1 MLVIGQAPDS
11 YIRDKKQRVAGKVV
25 HRADSGEG
33 AKVVPLAQ
41 SWVRMFLTPTCSYYR
56 KWCGSDDDVHT
67 NTGRESPFRSKWS
80 TPTTCSDHTT
90 LVDSRLAMQLFFS
103 KPSLGQLFVQFYFF
117 KTLPSL
123 QGLGRS

>member
-1 MLVIGQAPDS
+1 MLMIGQAPDS
-11 YIRDKKQRVAGKVV
+11 HLRDKKRVAGTVV

-41 SWVRMFLTPTCSYYR
+41 SCVRMFLTPTCSYYG

-67 NTGRESPFRSKWS
+67 NSGRESPFRSEWS
-80 TPTTCSDHTT
+80 TPTTCFDHTT
-90 LVDSRLAMQLFFS
+90 LVDSLAMQLFFFRNR
-103 KPSLGQLFVQFYFF
+103 PWDNFLCNFF
-117 KTLPSL
+117 LKKTLPSL